1 MTMRKTRQFNS
12 VKNQWLP
19 VVTALLVFFGLIF
32 FNDSAYAQITDS
44 GAAINKAGRQRMLSQ
59 RMAKCY
65 FQIGMGVETENS
77 KKILD
82 ASLTTFERQLNELKA
97 YAPTP
102 EIKEIYKQL
111 ELKWWPYKELLS
123 VKTPN
128 PGAAR
133 QILVMSDQVLALAHQ
148 GTVALEK
155 NAGGALAG
163 LVNISG
169 RQRMLSQRI
178 AKFQQALEW
187 QVGDANA
194 RTEIDK
200 ARGEF
205 IKAQTE
211 LKRAVQNTPEIRDEL
226 ELAEMQ
232 WIFFDN
238 AIQSE
243 TSSSKKA
250 APANVATTSERILG
264 VMDHVTGLYEKLKL

>member
-1 MTMRKTRQFNS
+1 MRKTRQCNA
-12 VKNQWLP
+12 VKNQWP
-19 VVTALLVFFGLIF
+19 SVVTALLVFLSLIF
-32 FNDSAYAQITDS
+32 FNNSVHAQIADP
-44 GAAINKAGRQRMLSQ
+44 AVAINKAGRQRMLSQ

-65 FQIGMGVETENS
+65 FQIGMGVETEHS
-77 KKILD
+77 KKNLD
-82 ASLTTFERQLNELKA
+82 ASLATFERQLNELKA

-102 EIKEIYKQL
+102 EIKEIYQQL
-111 ELKWWPYKELLS
+111 ELKWGPYKELLS

-128 PGAAR
+128 LGAAR
-133 QILVMSDQVLALAHQ
+133 QVLVLSDEVLALAHQ

-155 NAGGALAG
+155 NAGGALAR

-187 QVGDANA
+187 RVADTNA

-200 ARGEF
+200 ARSEF
-205 IKAQTE
+205 IKAHAE
-211 LKRAVQNTPEIRDEL
+211 LKRAVQDTPEIRNEL

-238 AIQSE
+238 AIQSD
-243 TSSSKKA
+243 TVSSKKA
-250 APANVATTSERILG
+250 APSTVATTSERILE

>member
-12 VKNQWLP
+12 VKNLWLP

-59 RMAKCY
+59 R
-65 FQIGMGVETENS
+65 
-77 KKILD
+77 
-82 ASLTTFERQLNELKA
+82 
-97 YAPTP
+97 
-102 EIKEIYKQL
+102 
-111 ELKWWPYKELLS
+111 
-123 VKTPN
+123 
-128 PGAAR
+128 
-133 QILVMSDQVLALAHQ
+133 
-148 GTVALEK
+148 
-155 NAGGALAG
+155 
-163 LVNISG
+163 
-169 RQRMLSQRI
+169 I

-200 ARGEF
+200 ARSEF